1 MWTKINLE
9 PAQITLHKNGKITW
23 NTPLQ
28 LALKSPLWVDVM
40 WDDDKQRIGI
50 RAMTKQLGFPVIH
63 EEQDG
68 EYKILSAEA
77 LTIAGISTDENVT
90 DVAKSNEEIQYIT
103 IP

>member
-1 MWTKINLE
+1 MWTKISLE
-9 PAQITLHKNGKITW
+9 PAQITLHKSGKITW

-40 WDDDKQRIGI
+40 WDDDNRRIGI
-50 RAMTKQLGFPVIH
+50 RTMTKQVGFPVIH
-63 EEQDG
+63 EAQDG

-77 LTIAGISTDENVT
+77 LTLAGISVEENIT
-90 DVAKSNEEIQYIT
+90 ATAEYNAGIQYIT